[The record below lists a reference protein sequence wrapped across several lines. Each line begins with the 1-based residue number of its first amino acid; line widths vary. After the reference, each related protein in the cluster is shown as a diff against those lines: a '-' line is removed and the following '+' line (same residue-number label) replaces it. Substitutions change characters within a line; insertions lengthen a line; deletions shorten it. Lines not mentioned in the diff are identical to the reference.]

1 MPDLIPHEHICKL
14 YTALCM
20 IVFVFVYCMWLVTV
34 LWLEFEPI
42 KLIWFWFD
50 LYQFCPLHDCYHL
63 IRTGV
68 FLDGIARK
76 NYITLMALQKKK
88 KGTKTCYIWAMSWEN
103 LFMPYANNKGAD
115 QPVHPRSQIS
125 ACIVC
130 CLDSIISLVSIC
142 KISSLYLASVVAH
155 AGLGLPWSQ
164 TPKTGFLVTWLIMDL
179 L

>member
-1 MPDLIPHEHICKL
+1 MLDLISHEYICKL
-14 YTALCM
+14 YIALCM
-20 IVFVFVYCMWLVTV
+20 IVFVYCMWLVTV
-34 LWLEFEPI
+34 LWLDFEPI

-76 NYITLMALQKKK
+76 NYITLMPLQKKK
-88 KGTKTCYIWAMSWEN
+88 KETKTFFIWAMSWEN
-103 LFMPYANNKGAD
+103 LFMPYAKKKGAD
-115 QPVHPRSQIS
+115 QPVHLCSLIS
-125 ACIVC
+125 AFIVP
-130 CLDSIISLVSIC
+130 CLNSIIPQVSIS
-142 KISSLYLASVVAH
+142 KISSLYLASVVVH
-155 AGLGLPWSQ
+155 AGLSLSWSQ